1 MNFLKTLFNKNEP
14 PTPSYSNFWKWFS
27 KNEQRFYRVIKEQ
40 GDIENDFFKELGGQ
54 LDELRKGFYF
64 LAGMSGED
72 QAELVFTADGIIKNI
87 VFVEELVA
95 AAPAL
100 NNWKIT
106 ALKQPVSM
114 NKSSIKMND
123 YQFDDSTMDFYSI
136 DHPTM
141 PDEIDLVVTHKD
153 WTEDNKNIITNGVY
167 LAIDTYLGELK
178 SITTIDNLHIIAPTE
193 ATQKLIPLTKLKD
206 FLIWREKEFV
216 EKYKGVRQQIETGN
230 YLSAEATLNNGLPLF
245 AIINA
250 DLLEW
255 EHKASHPWLALIQI
269 QYDGADN
276 NGLPDDP
283 IFALLNEIEDTILGE
298 LKDIDGYLNVGRQ
311 TADSVRE
318 IYFYCVD
325 FRHPSKVLDSISVAY
340 QDQIEVSFELY
351 KDKYWQTLDRFNPR

>member
-1 MNFLKTLFNKNEP
+1 M
-14 PTPSYSNFWKWFS
+14 
-27 KNEQRFYRVIKEQ
+27 
-40 GDIENDFFKELGGQ
+40 
-54 LDELRKGFYF
+54 
-64 LAGMSGED
+64 
-72 QAELVFTADGIIKNI
+72 
-87 VFVEELVA
+87 
-95 AAPAL
+95 
-100 NNWKIT
+100 
-106 ALKQPVSM
+106 
-114 NKSSIKMND
+114 
-123 YQFDDSTMDFYSI
+123 
-136 DHPTM
+136 
-141 PDEIDLVVTHKD
+141 
-153 WTEDNKNIITNGVY
+153 
-167 LAIDTYLGELK
+167 K

-193 ATQKLIPLTKLKD
+193 ATQKLIPLTKQKN

-269 QYDGADN
+269 HYDGADN

-283 IFALLNEIEDTILGE
+283 IFALLNEIEDTILEE
-298 LKDIDGYLNVGRQ
+298 LKDVDGYLNVGRQ

-325 FRHPSKVLDSISVAY
+325 FRHPSKVLDNISTVY
-340 QDQIEVSFELY
+340 QEQIEVSFELY